1 MALLG
6 TLRDKMGIWVTVF
19 VFVAISAF
27 VLGDLFSA
35 NSNILNWGRDT
46 VGEIAGKEISIKEFQ
61 AAIDERVTTFIMQ
74 NGFEPN
80 ENHMIGIRQQAWDLL
95 VARHAIVPE
104 FEKVGVM
111 VTDREVADMISGKNI
126 FEGIRQSFTNQET
139 GEFDRTALGN
149 YLNQLEQMG
158 PGTEQYMRW
167 QMFQKDLRPSRERI
181 KYENLLLKSSYVTK
195 AEAEREY
202 HLQNDV
208 AEVRYLYV
216 PFHAIP
222 ESEVTLSDDA
232 YRNYYNKNK
241 ERFKTD
247 GIRDLKYVVFDVLP
261 SAEDSAAVQEILRQT
276 VEEFK
281 NNSNDSIY
289 AINHTEGDAP
299 FEKYHPGN
307 LPEFLTP
314 DQLTEG
320 NVIGPVLHGDTYYV
334 AKISQVLDD
343 TAYAARASHILIRPV
358 NDDEASKREAHEQAT
373 KILNEIRAGADFA
386 AKAREFGTDGTRQNG
401 GDLGWFSSGQMVEPF
416 EKAVFAA
423 TKPGLIPN
431 LVETDFG
438 FHIVSVTEPKTN
450 RAYKIALVE
459 QQILPSDASLND
471 AFRKAESFAAGLSG
485 VSEFEQRAKE
495 SGYVVMEAK
504 NITAGDRRVGAL
516 GESRQ
521 VVQWLY
527 RDASRGEVS
536 QVFDLGEQYV
546 VAVMTNAVEK
556 GYKPLELVRDEI
568 KPHILKEAQGD
579 KIIEKLK
586 GATGTTLDEKAQAF
600 GDDANVYS
608 NSDVRLSSNALPT
621 VGFDPKIVGTIFALD
636 NGQTSAPVK
645 GENGVVIVETQ
656 TKTVAPELSVYDA
669 YKEQLEQ
676 NTYNFGSMNIA
687 EAIRQHAGIEDERY
701 KFN

>member
-19 VFVAISAF
+19 DFVAISAF

-46 VGEIAGKEISIKEFQ
+46 VGEIAGKDISIKEFQ

-358 NDDEASKREAHEQAT
+358 NDDEASKREAREQAT

-438 FHIVSVTEPKTN
+438 FHIVSVTEPK
-450 RAYKIALVE
+450 
-459 QQILPSDASLND
+459 
-471 AFRKAESFAAGLSG
+471 
-485 VSEFEQRAKE
+485 
-495 SGYVVMEAK
+495 
-504 NITAGDRRVGAL
+504 
-516 GESRQ
+516 
-521 VVQWLY
+521 
-527 RDASRGEVS
+527 
-536 QVFDLGEQYV
+536 
-546 VAVMTNAVEK
+546 
-556 GYKPLELVRDEI
+556 
-568 KPHILKEAQGD
+568 
-579 KIIEKLK
+579 
-586 GATGTTLDEKAQAF
+586 
-600 GDDANVYS
+600 
-608 NSDVRLSSNALPT
+608 
-621 VGFDPKIVGTIFALD
+621 
-636 NGQTSAPVK
+636 
-645 GENGVVIVETQ
+645 
-656 TKTVAPELSVYDA
+656 
-669 YKEQLEQ
+669 
-676 NTYNFGSMNIA
+676 
-687 EAIRQHAGIEDERY
+687 
-701 KFN
+701 

>member
-35 NSNILNWGRDT
+35 NSNILNWGKDT
-46 VGEIAGKEISIKEFQ
+46 VGEIAGEEISISEFQ
-61 AAIDERVTTFIMQ
+61 AAVDERVTTFIMQ

-95 VARHAIVPE
+95 VARLAIVPE

-139 GEFDRTALGN
+139 GEFDRAALGN

-216 PFHAIP
+216 PYHAIA

-247 GIRDLKYVVFDVLP
+247 GVRDLKYVVFDVLP
-261 SAEDSAAVQEILRQT
+261 SAEDSASVQEILRQT

-289 AINHTEGDAP
+289 AFNHTEGDAP

-320 NVIGPVLHGDTYYV
+320 NVIGPVLRGDTYYV
-334 AKISQVLDD
+334 AKISEVLDD
-343 TAYAARASHILIRPV
+343 TEFAARASHILIRPV
-358 NDDEASKREAHEQAT
+358 NDDESSKREAREQAT

-386 AKAREFGTDGTRQNG
+386 AKAREFGTDGTRENG

-416 EKAVFAA
+416 EKAVFSA
-423 TKPGLIPN
+423 TKPGLLPN

-438 FHIVSVTEPKTN
+438 YHIVSVTEPKTN

-471 AFRKAESFAAGLSG
+471 AFRKAETFSAGLSG

-495 SGYVVMEAK
+495 SGFAVMEAK

-556 GYKPLELVRDEI
+556 GYKPLEAVREEI

-586 GATGTTLDEKAQAF
+586 GIAGTLDEKAQGF
-600 GDDANVYS
+600 GDDATVYS

-621 VGFDPKIVGTIFALD
+621 VGFDPKVVGTIFALD
-636 NGQTSAPVK
+636 NGKTSAPVK

-656 TKTVAPELSVYDA
+656 NRTVAPELSVYNA

-701 KFN
+701 KFY

>member
-6 TLRDKMGIWVTVF
+6 TLRDKMGIWVTGF

-35 NSNILNWGRDT
+35 NSNILNWGKDT
-46 VGEIAGKEISIKEFQ
+46 VGEIAGEEISISEFQ
-61 AAIDERVTTFIMQ
+61 AAVDERVTTFIMQ

-95 VARHAIVPE
+95 VARLAIVPE

-139 GEFDRTALGN
+139 GEFDRAALGN

-216 PFHAIP
+216 PYHAIA

-247 GIRDLKYVVFDVLP
+247 GVRDLKYVVFDVLP
-261 SAEDSAAVQEILRQT
+261 SAEDSASVQEILRQT

-289 AINHTEGDAP
+289 AFNHTEGDAP

-320 NVIGPVLHGDTYYV
+320 NVIGPVLRGDTYYV
-334 AKISQVLDD
+334 AKISEVLDD
-343 TAYAARASHILIRPV
+343 TEFAARASHILIRPV
-358 NDDEASKREAHEQAT
+358 NDDESSKREAREQAT

-386 AKAREFGTDGTRQNG
+386 AKAREFGTDGTRENG

-416 EKAVFAA
+416 EKAVFSA
-423 TKPGLIPN
+423 TKPGLLPN

-438 FHIVSVTEPKTN
+438 YHIVSVTEPKTN

-471 AFRKAESFAAGLSG
+471 AFRKAETFSAGLSG

-495 SGYVVMEAK
+495 SGFAVMEAK

-556 GYKPLELVRDEI
+556 GYKPLEAVREEI

-586 GATGTTLDEKAQAF
+586 GIAGTLDEKAQGF
-600 GDDANVYS
+600 GDDATVYS

-621 VGFDPKIVGTIFALD
+621 VGFDPKVVGTIFALD
-636 NGQTSAPVK
+636 NGKTSAPVK

-656 TKTVAPELSVYDA
+656 NRTVAPELSVYNA

-701 KFN
+701 KFY